1 MLPNMR
7 SFISLVNRNIIH
19 GGRSMEARRNF
30 CSTPENSYGNVLSFH
45 PSNSRAY
52 VWCICIRREHQK
64 KKKKL
69 WFVFVCVNTEIN
81 LSRVLAG
88 CFVIQGVGVALGY
101 GLGMER
107 HFFYLKFLHRPSLE
121 LISFFFLCIKV
132 LIYIPILDLTLRS
145 GWKR

>member
-52 VWCICIRREHQK
+52 VWCICIRREHQTK
-64 KKKKL
+64 KNKTLICFCMCEYRDQFIKSTCWMLCNSRCRSGSGIWLRYGETFFLLKI
-69 WFVFVCVNTEIN
+69 FTSTESRIN
-81 LSRVLAG
+81 QL
-88 CFVIQGVGVALGY
+88 
-101 GLGMER
+101 
-107 HFFYLKFLHRPSLE
+107 
-121 LISFFFLCIKV
+121 FFLCIKV